1 MTLPLRPAVLVRA
14 SDEIQRRLLLEKV
27 DFLGYEPVVAADDD
41 DALAIAQVREFA
53 AILCVHLGG
62 ATDCRELVRRLRAAY
77 PTSRA
82 VPVVTVTEADDGA
95 AAGDRTS
102 SAEDEIRAPV
112 TVRAL
117 AARLHRWVS
126 GAPGEQLFD
135 GEMMATLRRF
145 RVKQRVFSAFRAALP
160 GRLAKIHAALV
171 VRARPELQR
180 AAHEL
185 RGAATQAGAVALAH
199 VLADLEFS
207 AGVESDATLDELG
220 CALEG
225 IAHATSAALTAEIDA
240 GE

>member
-1 MTLPLRPAVLVRA
+1 MTSSPRPAVLVRA
-14 SDEIQRRLLLEKV
+14 HDEIQRRLLLEKV
-27 DFLGYEPVVAADDD
+27 DFLGYEPVAAADDD
-41 DALAIAQVREFA
+41 DALAIAQARELA
-53 AILCVHLGG
+53 AILCVRLRG
-62 ATDCRELVRRLRAAY
+62 AANCRDLELRLRAAD
-77 PTSRA
+77 PASRR

-95 AAGDRTS
+95 AGGRTS
-102 SAEDEIRAPV
+102 GADDEIRGPV

-126 GAPGEQLFD
+126 GAPSDQLFD

-145 RVKQRVFSAFRAALP
+145 RVKRRVFSAFRAALP
-160 GRLAKIHAALV
+160 GRLAKILAALV
-171 VRARPELQR
+171 ARARPELQR

-207 AGVESDATLDELG
+207 ACVETDAALDELG
-220 CALEG
+220 RALEG
-225 IAHATSAALTAEIDA
+225 VVQATIDALTAEIEA